1 MRPAGPARRADISGV
16 TALLDVDA
24 TTLLPGRAA
33 LLDVLALR
41 RPTPPATPTTGLVL
55 VGLPAPAGLPLGA
68 AQLVEAAAAL
78 SAALLPG
85 EWLARHGADAFAVVT
100 EEPMPATA
108 ARLLAALPSGASAG
122 LCPVTADRAAPD
134 VLRLAALG
142 LVLARLGEPGA
153 VVRYPTA

>member
-1 MRPAGPARRADISGV
+1 MRSPTRGADTDGV
-16 TALLDVDA
+16 TTLLDVDA

-33 LLDVLALR
+33 LLDVLTLR
-41 RPTPPATPTTGLVL
+41 RPTPPAAATTGLVL

-68 AQLVEAAAAL
+68 GLLVEAATAL
-78 SAALLPG
+78 SGALLPG

-108 ARLLAALPSGASAG
+108 ARLLAALPTGASAG
-122 LCPVTADRAAPD
+122 LCPVTADRTGLD

-142 LVLARLGEPGA
+142 LVLARLGEPGSA
-153 VVRYPTA
+153 VRYPTA